1 MHVLSVIFSAAKEG
15 YRPEE
20 WEDGAAAGAR
30 GLAPGGDPP
39 AFRFAV
45 ADGAT
50 ESYESRRWV
59 RLLTESFMSA
69 DAAGGA
75 GSPEFDAMSMH
86 GWLKTMQDQW
96 HLTAPA
102 GADYIEQLK
111 IRRGTLATFV
121 GGQFTGLDTPTPAW
135 QAVALGDSV
144 LFHVRQGQLVD
155 HFPRLSAADFDSA
168 PDGISTL
175 PERLGQMTERLLA
188 RAGWLAPGDLVFVAT
203 DAFAKWMIGCHER
216 GDRALWPLLGE
227 LAHPDVFARL
237 VADMRGNMT
246 LKDDDVTLMRL
257 RLVTEPPGTVVTCL

>member
-1 MHVLSVIFSAAKEG
+1 MQVLSVIFSASKEG
-15 YRPEE
+15 YAPGE
-20 WEDGAAAGAR
+20 WEDGAVAGAR
-30 GLAPGGDPP
+30 GWAPGSSSPG
-39 AFRFAV
+39 FRFVV

-59 RLLTESFMSA
+59 GQLTDSFMSTDPA
-69 DAAGGA
+69 DGT

-86 GWLKTMQDQW
+86 GWLKAMQDQW

-121 GGQFTGLDTPTPAW
+121 GGHFLGLDTPAPTL

-144 LFHVRQGQLVD
+144 LFHVRQGRLVD

-175 PERLGQMTERLLA
+175 PERLDRMTEQFLSQTGRLTA
-188 RAGWLAPGDLVFVAT
+188 GDLIFVAT
-203 DAFAKWMIGCHER
+203 DAFAKWMITCHER
-216 GDRALWPLLGE
+216 GDRSLWPLLGE
-227 LAHPDVFARL
+227 LVHPDIFAQL
-237 VADMRGNMT
+237 VAGMRRDMT

-257 RLVTEPPGTVVTCL
+257 RLVAEPVYTVVTCL